1 MDFGRL
7 KHRVTLQKSEVTNG
21 PYGREEK
28 WIDVG
33 KLWAEIGSV
42 SGKELIASGAELSS
56 VSYKIII
63 RYRKDITAK
72 HRLKYDDKIY
82 NIEAVLPNNNRTMLT
97 LLCEEGLEHDY

>member
-7 KHRVTLQKSEVTNG
+7 RHRVNLQKFEVTDG
-21 PYGREEK
+21 PYFEEE

-33 KLWAEIGSV
+33 KIWAEISSV
-42 SGKELIASGAELSS
+42 SGAELVASGAELSS
-56 VSYKIII
+56 VTYKIII

-72 HRLKYDDKIY
+72 NRIKYDGQIFDIK
-82 NIEAVLPNNNRTMLT
+82 AVLPNNNRTMLT